1 MAEQLPNQELL
12 RELEP
17 TAEVLLNEHLATSR
31 LWYPEEHFVYDP
43 LVRHLPP
50 NHPDYQPHDPDR
62 VGLSEGVRS
71 ALFVNLLTE
80 DNLPYY
86 FRTISST
93 LGEESAWGAWGK
105 RWTSEEALHSIA
117 IRGVILARG
126 LLDHRVV
133 EDGRKE
139 QMASGITP
147 QTGTPAGTLVYTDLQ
162 ELATQVSHRNTG
174 SAAGR
179 ENPELTDVNKILAL
193 VAGDETRHNRFY
205 HRLTMKGFEVDPS
218 SFMIAAYQQIRH
230 FAMPGTGIKDFEA
243 HSRNIA
249 NANIFNG
256 EIFRNRV
263 LEPTLKAWD
272 IEHLEGLNPEA
283 ELAREGLI
291 KYVAKLDRILARQAE
306 RSASISSS

>member
-17 TAEVLLNEHLATSR
+17 TAELLLNEHLATSR
-31 LWYPEEHFVYDP
+31 LWYPEEYFVYDP

-50 NHPDYQPHDPDR
+50 DHPEFKPFDPDR
-62 VGLSEGVRS
+62 AGLSEGVRS

-86 FRTISST
+86 FKTISST

-105 RWTSEEALHSIA
+105 RWTAEEARHSIA
-117 IRGVILARG
+117 IRGIIMARG
-126 LLDHRVV
+126 LLDHREV
-133 EDGRKE
+133 EEGREE

-147 QTGTPAGTLVYTDLQ
+147 QTDSPASTLVYTDLQ
-162 ELATQVSHRNTG
+162 ELATQVNHRNTG
-174 SAAGR
+174 STAKK
-179 ENPELTDVNKILAL
+179 ENPDLTDVNKILAL

-218 SFMIAAYQQIRH
+218 SFMIAAYQRIRY
-230 FAMPGTGIKDFEA
+230 FAMPGTGIKNFEA

-249 NANIFNG
+249 DAGIFNG
-256 EIFRNRV
+256 QIFRDKV

-272 IEHLEGLNPEA
+272 IEHQEGLNPEA

-291 KYVAKLDRILARQAE
+291 KYVAKLDRILAKQAE
-306 RSASISSS
+306 RNTSISSS